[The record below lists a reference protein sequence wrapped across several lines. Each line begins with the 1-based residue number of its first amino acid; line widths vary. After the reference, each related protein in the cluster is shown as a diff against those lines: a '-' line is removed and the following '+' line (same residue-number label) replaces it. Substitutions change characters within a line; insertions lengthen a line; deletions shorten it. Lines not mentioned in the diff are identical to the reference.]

1 MKSGQR
7 ETRRAEVGDS
17 TSASSSYQLLFSI
30 LNCTCCLRSNAPKLD
45 REPGLDSADA
55 HGETAASGCPVER
68 SSTGLYL
75 KAAKLAL
82 HRQNLPTHQTP
93 QTAFSFSQSNFFAYR
108 RSLRSIAIPC
118 SPLLP
123 QTALAS
129 SSKTPSESRH

>member
-1 MKSGQR
+1 MLSVHQGPRPRLWKRIPEPGAGRRVREMKSGQR

-75 KAAKLAL
+75 KAA
-82 HRQNLPTHQTP
+82 N
-93 QTAFSFSQSNFFAYR
+93 
-108 RSLRSIAIPC
+108 
-118 SPLLP
+118 
-123 QTALAS
+123 
-129 SSKTPSESRH
+129 